1 MGKHS
6 RNPNLKSKA
15 TDITS
20 NPSFLFITQTIK
32 MDIEEVI
39 AFTFFNIFYIYFIFP
54 IFWY

>member
-39 AFTFFNIFYIYFIFP
+39 AFTFFNILYIYFIFP